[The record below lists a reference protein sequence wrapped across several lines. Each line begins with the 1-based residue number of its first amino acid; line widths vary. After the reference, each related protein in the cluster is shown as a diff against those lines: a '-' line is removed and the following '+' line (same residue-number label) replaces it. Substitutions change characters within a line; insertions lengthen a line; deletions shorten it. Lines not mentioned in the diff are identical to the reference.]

1 MKFIYALCVVIPAL
15 FAPALAQDNLENI
28 ACDVQTIAEAPALSC
43 NIRVGNPTGIRSVT
57 LLVNGEGRD
66 GTKFIPFA
74 ETEQSSAWL
83 FLIDRSNPRRA
94 GTVNRNVEFV
104 KNIVSKQTDRQQF
117 GIATFASELKVIV
130 DIGDNNADL
139 DRRLADVKADGAAT
153 EFFATAIE
161 GIKLL
166 EQSDVN
172 RRALVI
178 MSDGKAEDTAYS
190 RADLVAAAKAA
201 NVVIYGMG
209 FAEKASET
217 PDLQIL
223 RRLAEDT
230 DGPFVSI
237 VGDSEVPLEFQESFA
252 TYLENGGTVETDL
265 SDIFGEAEID
275 LTVLL
280 RDGSSFSR
288 TQSLFVQAA
297 EEIVEEVVPPLSWIA
312 EIYSAA
318 DPAIDGASAW
328 AESNQALATAL
339 LIALPL
345 LILVALVALFAR
357 RRDTEVHDLE
367 ESPDA
372 ENSEPVTTPIAADD
386 AMEPIQ
392 DEAPLLGWFEL
403 VDDQSDKFDIRE
415 MSVQIGRHS
424 ECDFRLNNDSVHR
437 HHAHFHFN
445 PEMEPTITDLDTVNG
460 VLVNGE
466 RTNSSKLNS
475 GDLIQLG
482 EVRFRYYSN

>member
-1 MKFIYALCVVIPAL
+1 MKFIYALCGVILAFSAPV
-15 FAPALAQDNLENI
+15 FAQENLENI
-28 ACDVQTIAEAPALSC
+28 ACAVQPIAEAPGLSC
-43 NIRVGNPTGIRSVT
+43 DIRVGNPTGIRSVT

-66 GTKFIPFA
+66 GAKFIPFD

-94 GTVNRNVEFV
+94 GTVSRNVEFA
-104 KNIVSKQTDRQQF
+104 KNIVSKQKSHQQF
-117 GIATFASELKVIV
+117 GIATFASELKIIV
-130 DIGDNNADL
+130 EIGDRNADL

-166 EQSDVN
+166 EQSGAN

-190 RADLVAAAKAA
+190 RADLVAAARAA

-237 VGDSEVPLEFQESFA
+237 VGDNEVPLEFQESFA
-252 TYLENGGTVETDL
+252 TYLENGGTIETDI
-265 SDIFGEAEID
+265 SDVFGEAEID
-275 LTVLL
+275 LTVSL

-288 TQSLFVQAA
+288 MQSLFIQEA
-297 EEIVEEVVPPLSWIA
+297 EEEVEEIAPLSWIA

-318 DPAIDGASAW
+318 DPMFAGASAW
-328 AESNQALATAL
+328 AENNQTLATAL

-345 LILVALVALFAR
+345 LILIALIALVAR
-357 RRDTEVHDLE
+357 RRDTEIHDTE
-367 ESPDA
+367 ESA
-372 ENSEPVTTPIAADD
+372 ESEISESVTTPIATED
-386 AMEPIQ
+386 AMELIEE
-392 DEAPLLGWFEL
+392 DAPLLGWFEL
-403 VDDQSDKFDIRE
+403 VDDQNDKFEIRE

-437 HHAHFHFN
+437 HHAHFHFT

-482 EVRFRYYSN
+482 EVRFRYYSS